1 MFLMISLY
9 QLLQSLSFSQCLDQ
23 QVSEQS
29 QCISKYLY
37 LNSLAGGRDYQEICF
52 FDVFLIFYGANRQLS
67 FNVTIIDD
75 PIFELDESFTLELR
89 FDPFAL
95 KPPSNVILSPNT
107 TTVDVIDNEGIIIII
122 DTIFQ

>member
-1 MFLMISLY
+1 MFY
-9 QLLQSLSFSQCLDQ
+9 
-23 QVSEQS
+23 
-29 QCISKYLY
+29 KY
-37 LNSLAGGRDYQEICF
+37 SLAGGRDYQEIIAENLNVLLT
-52 FDVFLIFYGANRQLS
+52 FDDALNFHQLS

-95 KPPSNVILSPNT
+95 EPPSNVILSPNT